1 MYPAAAQTIPEAEE
15 KPVEAPVEE
24 TAEETKEADEGAEKA
39 SKEAEETAEG
49 EKETDGQG
57 NGETVAS
64 DGMGEKRE
72 AAMNILILSVGIRD
86 LIVRYFKENMAEGD
100 CLIAADCSPYAPALY
115 EADKHYL
122 IPRIDEEG
130 YLEKV
135 LEICDKE
142 AVTAVFSLI
151 DPELSILAAN
161 EEKFREVGTIP
172 VVSPYE
178 LTEMCLHKAQMIKCF
193 EELGMNAVQTFT
205 SKIMFQSARAAGRLS
220 FPVFVKPEDGSAS
233 INTNLIYSL
242 EEYDSLFHR
251 YDNLMVQEFM
261 NCREIGADA
270 YVDMFSG
277 KCVSI
282 FTKTKLRM
290 RAGETD
296 KAVSFK
302 DERLFALISEFA
314 EKAGFVGM
322 IDIDIFERDGEYCFS
337 EVNPRFGGGYPH
349 AYACGVNF
357 PKLLINNLRG
367 HENPVQIG
375 NYEEGVVMMKY
386 SDVMIKKDAE

>member
-1 MYPAAAQTIPEAEE
+1 MAEQTTPEAQTEE
-15 KPVEAPVEE
+15 N
-24 TAEETKEADEGAEKA
+24 T
-39 SKEAEETAEG
+39 
-49 EKETDGQG
+49 
-57 NGETVAS
+57 
-64 DGMGEKRE
+64 EKRE
-72 AAMNILILSVGIRD
+72 TAMNILILSAGTRD
-86 LIVRYFKENMAEGD
+86 LIVRYFKENLAEGD
-100 CLIAADCSPYAPALY
+100 CVIAADCSPYAPALY

-122 IPRIDEEG
+122 VPRLGEEG
-130 YLEKV
+130 YLERI

-151 DPELSILAAN
+151 DPELSFLAEN
-161 EEKFREVGTIP
+161 EARFRDVGTIP
-172 VVSPYE
+172 IVSPHE
-178 LTEMCLHKAQMIKCF
+178 LTEMCLHKSRLIEYMDSI
-193 EELGMNAVQTFT
+193 GIPVVQTFT
-205 SKIMFQSARAAGRLS
+205 SKIRFQSARAAGKLA

-233 INTNLIYSL
+233 MNINLIYSM
-242 EEYDSLFHR
+242 EEYDALFHR

-261 NCREIGADA
+261 NCREIGADV

-282 FTKTKLRM
+282 FTKTKLKM

-302 DERLFALISEFA
+302 DERLFTMIGEFV

-357 PKLLINNLRG
+357 PKLLINNLKG

-375 NYEEGVVMMKY
+375 EYEEGIAMMKY
-386 SDVMIKKDAE
+386 SDMMVRRVGE